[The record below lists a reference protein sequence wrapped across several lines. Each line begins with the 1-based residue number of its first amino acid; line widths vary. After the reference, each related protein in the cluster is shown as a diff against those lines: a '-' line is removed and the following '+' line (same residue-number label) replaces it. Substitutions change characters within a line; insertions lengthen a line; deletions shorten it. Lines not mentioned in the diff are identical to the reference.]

1 MIDFDLTDE
10 QRAIQKLAH
19 EFAEKEIVP
28 VAAEYDQTGKFPWP
42 VVEKAHDVGLM
53 NVNIPP
59 EYGGP
64 GLSLLDECLIG
75 EELSWGCA
83 GIRSAIA
90 LNQLAALPV
99 LLAGSEEQKR
109 KYLTRLTAERQMAA
123 YALTEP
129 AAGSDVAG
137 IQTTARRHGDVYV
150 ITGTKNFISNASVAN
165 WYVVFAYTDKDKRH
179 RGISAFLVDREMKGV
194 VVGRKDDK
202 MGQRAADAAQVI
214 LEEVEV
220 PMGNRLGEEGDGF
233 KIAMRVFDYSR
244 PAVAA
249 AAVGVAR
256 RATELAIAY
265 ARERK
270 TFGVP
275 IAQHQA
281 IGFKIAQMAMET
293 AAARWLTWHAAWLAD
308 RGQRNT
314 LEAAYAKCFAAD
326 TAMRVTTEAV
336 QVFGGYGYIKDYPV
350 EKLMRDAKV
359 FQIYEGTSE
368 IQRLIMAREL
378 FGKLSAG

>member
-1 MIDFDLTDE
+1 MIDFELTDE

-42 VVEKAHDVGLM
+42 VVEKAYDVGLM

-83 GIRSAIA
+83 GIRSALA
-90 LNQLAALPV
+90 LNQLAALP
-99 LLAGSEEQKR
+99 LLIAGSEEQKR
-109 KYLTRLTAERQMAA
+109 KYLTRLTSERQMAA

-137 IQTTARRHGDVYV
+137 IQTTARRHGNVYV

-165 WYVVFAYTDKDKRH
+165 WYVVFAYTDREKRH
-179 RGISAFLVDREMKGV
+179 RGISAFIVEREMKGV

-220 PMGNRLGEEGDGF
+220 PVANRLGDEGEGF
-233 KIAMRVFDYSR
+233 KIAMRVFDFSR

-265 ARERK
+265 ARERRA
-270 TFGVP
+270 FGVP

-281 IGFKIAQMAMET
+281 ISFKIAQMAMET
-293 AAARWLTWHAAWLAD
+293 AAARWLTWHSAWLAD

-326 TAMRVTTEAV
+326 TAMRVTIEAV

-378 FGKLSAG
+378 LGKLPTG

>member
-1 MIDFDLTDE
+1 MIDFALTDQ

-19 EFAEKEIVP
+19 EFAEKEIIP
-28 VAAEYDQTGKFPWP
+28 VAATYDHTGTFPWP
-42 VVEKAHDVGLM
+42 VVEKAYEVGLM

-99 LLAGSEEQKR
+99 LVAGTEEQKR
-109 KYLTRLTAERQMAA
+109 KYLTRLTEERQMAA

-137 IQTTARRHGDVYV
+137 IQATARRDKDVYV
-150 ITGTKNFISNASVAN
+150 ISGTKNFISNASVAN
-165 WYVVFAYTDKDKRH
+165 WYVVFAYTDKQKRH
-179 RGISAFLVDREMKGV
+179 RGISALIVERERRGV
-194 VVGRKDDK
+194 IVGRKDDK
-202 MGQRAADAAQVI
+202 MGQRAADAAQLI

-220 PMGNRLGEEGDGF
+220 PVTNRLGEEGDGF
-233 KIAMRVFDYSR
+233 QIAMRVFDYSR

-275 IAQHQA
+275 IARHQG
-281 IGFKIAQMAMET
+281 ISFKIAQMAMET

-308 RGQRNT
+308 RGLRNT

-336 QVFGGYGYIKDYPV
+336 QVFGGYGYIREYPV

-378 FGKLSAG
+378 LGKLP

>member
-1 MIDFDLTDE
+1 MIDFALTEE

-28 VAAEYDQTGKFPWP
+28 VAAHYDQSGEFPWP
-42 VVEKAHDVGLM
+42 LVERAYDVGLM

-75 EELSWGCA
+75 EELAWGCA
-83 GIRSAIA
+83 GIRSALA

-99 LLAGSEEQKR
+99 LIAGTQEQKR
-109 KYLTRLTAERQMAA
+109 LYLRRLTAERQLAA

-129 AAGSDVAG
+129 AAGSDVVG
-137 IQTTARRHGDVYV
+137 IQTKAHRQGDVYV
-150 ITGTKNFISNASVAN
+150 INGTKNFISNASVAH
-165 WYVVFAYTDKDKRH
+165 WYVVFAYTDKEKRH
-179 RGISAFLVDREMKGV
+179 RGISAFLVDRDMKGV
-194 VVGRKDDK
+194 IVGRKDDK
-202 MGQRAADAAQVI
+202 MGQRAADAAPLI
-214 LEEVEV
+214 LEDVEV
-220 PMGNRLGEEGDGF
+220 PVSHRLGQEGDGF
-233 KIAMRVFDYSR
+233 KIAMRVFDVSR

-281 IGFKIAQMAMET
+281 ISFKIAQMAMET

-308 RGQRNT
+308 HGHRNT

-336 QVFGGYGYIKDYPV
+336 QVFGGYGYTKDYPV

-368 IQRLIMAREL
+368 IQRMIMAREL
-378 FGKLSAG
+378 FGKLSSG